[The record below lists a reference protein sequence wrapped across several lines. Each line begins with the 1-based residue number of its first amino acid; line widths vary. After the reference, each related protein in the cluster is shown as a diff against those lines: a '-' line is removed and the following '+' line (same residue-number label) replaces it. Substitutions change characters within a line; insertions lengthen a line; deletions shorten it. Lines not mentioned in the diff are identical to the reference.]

1 MEDRFYNEDTGE
13 LNDTEIIKALRQA
26 ADDYENGEIEEVQ
39 PICVISCSSLKKKLY
54 FCSGK
59 KIRNDAD

>member
-26 ADDYENGEIEEVQ
+26 ADDYENGEIEEVHDLLIEITNAIENFSIAHQ
-39 PICVISCSSLKKKLY
+39 AEMEGWC
-54 FCSGK
+54 
-59 KIRNDAD
+59 D

>member
-26 ADDYENGEIEEVQ
+26 ADDYENGEIEEVHDLLIEITNAIESFSIAHQ
-39 PICVISCSSLKKKLY
+39 SDMEGWDK
-54 FCSGK
+54 
-59 KIRNDAD
+59 